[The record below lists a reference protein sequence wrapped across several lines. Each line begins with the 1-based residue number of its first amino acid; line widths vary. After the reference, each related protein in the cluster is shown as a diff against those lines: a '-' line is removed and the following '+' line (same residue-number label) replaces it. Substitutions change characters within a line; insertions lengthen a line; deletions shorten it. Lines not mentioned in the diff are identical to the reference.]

1 MVPGHANRRQDQ
13 VTTANLHWIANY
25 IWGIADDVLR
35 DLYVR
40 GKYRDV
46 ILPMTVLR
54 RLDTV
59 LEDSKQA
66 VLDMKADLDALGLVD
81 AEEQDGPLRQA
92 AGQAFYNTSKFTLR
106 DLRARASQQ
115 QLRSDFEAYLDGF
128 SPNVQDILDNFE
140 FRNQVPRLSKA
151 DALGSLIEKLT
162 SPAINLGPEPALN
175 SDGSVRHPALD
186 NHGMGSIFEELV
198 RRFNEEN
205 NEEAGEH
212 WTPRDAVRLMAK
224 LLFLPAA
231 DRIASG
237 TYLLYDGA
245 CGTGGML
252 TLGEET
258 LRELAAERGRQVSTH
273 LYGQE
278 INAETYAIC
287 KADLLLKGEGEA
299 ADNIVGGPEHSTLS
313 NDAFPSLE
321 FDFMLSNP
329 PYGKSWKTDLERL
342 GGKKDMRDPRFV
354 IEHAGDP
361 EYSLVTRSS
370 DGQMLFLANKL
381 AKMKDT
387 PLGSRIAEVHNGS
400 SLFTG
405 DAGQGESNIR
415 RWIIENDW
423 LEAIVA
429 LPLNLFYNTGIA
441 TYVWVLTNRKPE
453 HRRGKVQLI
462 NAANWFRPL
471 RKNLGK
477 KNCELADED
486 VARICDVFL
495 AFEETGESRILD
507 NAALGFWKVTV
518 ERPLRVAGADP
529 GRAYRPAE
537 IKKLVKENERSEDAP
552 PVIRRVLKPGSEPD
566 PLHGRFAAAVGG
578 RSVVVEYEPDP
589 ELRDTERIPLTE
601 DGGIEAFLGRE
612 VLPYA
617 PDAWVAPGSVKVG
630 YEISF
635 NRYFYKP
642 EPMRSLAEIGAD
654 IAALERETEGLLAGL
669 MVAEPRAPYGKRRI
683 YVDTSVI
690 GGCEDYE
697 FLDASRRLF
706 AAFREGRATLVVSRL
721 TLDELEGAPA
731 AVQAWYAG
739 VPEEHVEVLDPT
751 DEARNLADAYMA
763 AGALGLPDRDD
774 ARHIAFASVAR
785 VEAVASW
792 NFKHMVSVERIPKYH
807 AVNREFGYPAM
818 DIASPAILARD
829 Y

>member
-1 MVPGHANRRQDQ
+1 MTNHD
-13 VTTANLHWIANY
+13 LHWIAGY

-54 RLDTV
+54 RLDAV
-59 LEDSKQA
+59 LEEGKAA
-66 VLDMKADLDALGLVD
+66 VLDMKAALDKAGVI
-81 AEEQDGPLRQA
+81 EQDQALRTA
-92 AGQAFYNTSKFTLR
+92 SGHDFYNTSGFTLR
-106 DLRARASQQ
+106 DLRARASRQ
-115 QLRSDFEAYLDGF
+115 QLRADFEAWLNGF

-151 DALGSLIEKLT
+151 DALGTLIEKLT
-162 SPAINLGPEPALN
+162 SPDVNLGPHPVKKT
-175 SDGSVRHPALD
+175 DGSVRHPGLD
-186 NHGMGSIFEELV
+186 NHGMGMIFEELV

-212 WTPRDAVRLMAK
+212 WTPRDAVRLMAR
-224 LLFLPAA
+224 LVFLPVAEEI
-231 DRIASG
+231 RSG

-252 TLGEET
+252 TVAEET
-258 LRELAAERGRQVSTH
+258 LSQLACEHGKEVSTH
-273 LYGQE
+273 LFGQE

-313 NDAFPSLE
+313 NDAFPASE

-329 PYGKSWKTDLERL
+329 PYGKSWKSDLERM
-342 GGKKDMRDPRFV
+342 GGKKDMRDPRFL
-354 IEHAGDP
+354 IQHAGAP

-381 AKMKDT
+381 SKMKQKT

-462 NAANWFRPL
+462 DATGWFRPL

-477 KNCELADED
+477 KNCELGED
-486 VARICDVFL
+486 DIARICHTFL
-495 AFEETGESRILD
+495 AFEESEQSKIFD
-507 NAALGFWKVTV
+507 NAAFGYWKVTV
-518 ERPLRVAGADP
+518 ERPLRIEGADP
-529 GRAYRPAE
+529 NRAYKAAE
-537 IKKLVKENERSEDAP
+537 IRNLKESGKRSPDAP
-552 PVIRRVLKPGSEPD
+552 PLIRKIHKRGAEDD
-566 PLHGRFAAAVGG
+566 PLRGLFAATVNG
-578 RSVVVEYEPDP
+578 RPAVVEYEPDAD
-589 ELRDTERIPLTE
+589 LRDTEQIPLQQA
-601 DGGIEAFLGRE
+601 GGIEAFLRRE

-617 PDAWVAPGSVKVG
+617 ADAWYRSDAVKVG

-635 NRYFYKP
+635 TRYFYKP
-642 EPMRSLAEIGAD
+642 KPMRTLQEIRAD
-654 IAALERETEGLLAGL
+654 ILALEKETEGLLNEIVG
-669 MVAEPRAPYGKRRI
+669 
-683 YVDTSVI
+683 
-690 GGCEDYE
+690 
-697 FLDASRRLF
+697 
-706 AAFREGRATLVVSRL
+706 
-721 TLDELEGAPA
+721 
-731 AVQAWYAG
+731 
-739 VPEEHVEVLDPT
+739 
-751 DEARNLADAYMA
+751 
-763 AGALGLPDRDD
+763 
-774 ARHIAFASVAR
+774 
-785 VEAVASW
+785 
-792 NFKHMVSVERIPKYH
+792 
-807 AVNREFGYPAM
+807 
-818 DIASPAILARD
+818 
-829 Y
+829 